1 MPPYG
6 CHGFTAVKA
15 LWLRAVHSPIA
26 FAHFLYVVAYNL
38 RGVETIFTN
47 THCSRHIRMKKADN
61 PDKRNAMAAESEAA
75 AASSSPRSHPP
86 TSTDEERKPKA
97 AAMAEARFRPKG
109 YPFLAQF
116 WSHTQTGMARKFKRL
131 AALNIL
137 YLQAELSHLERELER
152 QRRSDLE
159 TGRPERGDCDWNWLV
174 LSEPALHRGSRQW
187 EVVLE
192 IREKLGEYHQN
203 ANQKFA
209 DHRRATDSALL
220 QYSEMTGLAVPTE
233 EQRKEMFKIVGS
245 SSLNERLGA
254 FQSVD
259 LAGVEGPAA
268 YGSENTDDLMLLDG
282 KEEENDILS
291 TWLVEPFFRAV
302 HCLCK
307 RHKKTLPKDLESAVA
322 AAGDDNDFGVYMYS
336 AYHYDFVNR
345 IVGALVGSATP
356 LASMVILYS
365 VRSNNAKIGLVCV
378 FTLLFCL
385 ALSTL
390 SKVRRIE
397 VFAATAA

>member
-1 MPPYG
+1 
-6 CHGFTAVKA
+6 
-15 LWLRAVHSPIA
+15 
-26 FAHFLYVVAYNL
+26 
-38 RGVETIFTN
+38 
-47 THCSRHIRMKKADN
+47 
-61 PDKRNAMAAESEAA
+61 MAEESEAA
-75 AASSSPRSHPP
+75 AASASPQSPP
-86 TSTDEERKPKA
+86 LTSTDEERKPEAATTTTMATA
-97 AAMAEARFRPKG
+97 AAAEAVFRPKG
-109 YPFLAQF
+109 YPFLARF
-116 WSHTQTGMARKFKRL
+116 WSQTQTGMARKFKRL

-152 QRRSDLE
+152 QRRRDLE

-187 EVVLE
+187 EVALE
-192 IREKLGEYHQN
+192 IRERLGG
-203 ANQKFA
+203 
-209 DHRRATDSALL
+209 
-220 QYSEMTGLAVPTE
+220 YSQMAGLAPPTE

-245 SSLNERLGA
+245 SSLNDRLGA
-254 FQSVD
+254 FQSLD
-259 LAGVEGPAA
+259 LAGAEGPAA
-268 YGSENTDDLMLLDG
+268 YGSENAHDLVLLDG

-291 TWLVEPFFRAV
+291 TWLVEPFFRVV

-307 RHKKTLPKDLESAVA
+307 RHKKTLPRDLESAPPV
-322 AAGDDNDFGVYMYS
+322 AGDDNDFGVHLY
-336 AYHYDFVNR
+336 AANHYDFVNR

-365 VRSNNAKIGLVCV
+365 VRSDNAKIGLVCV

-390 SKVRRIE
+390 SKARRIE

>member
-1 MPPYG
+1 
-6 CHGFTAVKA
+6 
-15 LWLRAVHSPIA
+15 
-26 FAHFLYVVAYNL
+26 
-38 RGVETIFTN
+38 
-47 THCSRHIRMKKADN
+47 
-61 PDKRNAMAAESEAA
+61 MAAESETA
-75 AASSSPRSHPP
+75 AASSSPQSHPP

-137 YLQAELSHLERELER
+137 YLQAELSHLERELDR
-152 QRRSDLE
+152 QRHRDLE

-192 IREKLGEYHQN
+192 IREKLGEYH
-203 ANQKFA
+203 
-209 DHRRATDSALL
+209 SALL
-220 QYSEMTGLAVPTE
+220 QYSEMAGLAGPTK

-245 SSLNERLGA
+245 SSLNDRLGA
-254 FQSVD
+254 FQYVD

-268 YGSENTDDLMLLDG
+268 YGDENADDLVLLDG

-291 TWLVEPFFRAV
+291 TWLVEPFFRVV
-302 HCLCK
+302 HCLCR
-307 RHKKTLPKDLESAVA
+307 RHKKTLPRDLESAA
-322 AAGDDNDFGVYMYS
+322 AEASHDNDFGVYI
-336 AYHYDFVNR
+336 AGR
-345 IVGALVGSATP
+345 VGDP

-390 SKVRRIE
+390 SKARRIE
-397 VFAATAA
+397 VFAATAAFGSVQVVWISQQISQGSP